1 MIEKI
6 KAELFKKYKN
16 DEIRGLFFSLFDNSN
31 NILFSNGVIK
41 TDKTMDK
48 LIDTLYYWL
57 MDKISWV
64 KIIVVDVVLS
74 YVQETDLQKLLTYSI
89 KDYWFCLISIV
100 DQKTWIVLPDTKW
113 ISDVKQAL
121 GYIKQKNWISWNV
134 EIYSFKTDRVVLS
147 A

>member
-48 LIDTLYYWL
+48 LIDTLYY
-57 MDKISWV
+57 
-64 KIIVVDVVLS
+64 
-74 YVQETDLQKLLTYSI
+74 
-89 KDYWFCLISIV
+89 
-100 DQKTWIVLPDTKW
+100 
-113 ISDVKQAL
+113 
-121 GYIKQKNWISWNV
+121 
-134 EIYSFKTDRVVLS
+134 
-147 A
+147 